1 MNFKSWL
8 LEYEDKDFDFYKN
21 MVLGKL
27 NLNKEQGLEQNLN
40 TWDSDQ
46 LISIL
51 RGLGEY
57 RQLPEVTRN
66 QVDLNPMYLDFA
78 LNLALCSSLICPK
91 PYFYRNQNLCL
102 HILVTRI

>member
-1 MNFKSWL
+1 
-8 LEYEDKDFDFYKN
+8 

-66 QVDLNPMYLDFA
+66 QVEG
-78 LNLALCSSLICPK
+78 
-91 PYFYRNQNLCL
+91 
-102 HILVTRI
+102 RIKSQVGTIGDIIKIMNTGGEFNV